1 MNRSRIAIKE
11 RQNQI
16 LQELAKEGTVYIVDL
31 CKKCSVT
38 DMTIRRDLSRLEEK
52 GLLKRF
58 HGGARQIAV
67 DASHTADRD
76 MQARKRN
83 PNPNMVNAISERI
96 TRNAVQKDSIA
107 KKAAELIDSGEVIFL
122 NSGTTGLYLLQYLEG
137 KNVRIVSNNAA
148 MALVDRP
155 ADTELTVTGGEHF
168 TRTQSF
174 VGPVAKNTLMNVVAT
189 KCLLS
194 VNGISGANGI
204 TCSSLQETE
213 INNLMIQRCRGK
225 RIVIADGSKVGASFC
240 FISCQIS
247 DIDILVTDR
256 SADAEELERLRTC
269 GVDVILAD

>member
-16 LQELAKEGTVYIVDL
+16 IEELDREGTVYTADL
-31 CKKCSVT
+31 CKKCNVT
-38 DMTIRRDLSRLEEK
+38 DMTIRRDLSHLEEK
-52 GLLKRF
+52 GVLKRF
-58 HGGARQIAV
+58 HGGAKRVFDSSQAGTPHGEVQYIKNPSV
-67 DASHTADRD
+67 VNTISDR
-76 MQARKRN
+76 
-83 PNPNMVNAISERI
+83 V
-96 TRNAVQKDSIA
+96 TRNATRKDCIA
-107 KKAAELIDSGEVIFL
+107 QRAAELIEPGEVIFL
-122 NSGTTGLYLLQYLEG
+122 NSGTTGLYLLRYLEG

-148 MALVDRP
+148 IALVDRP
-155 ADTELTVTGGEHF
+155 ADTELTITGGEHF

-194 VNGISGANGI
+194 VSGISRANGI

-213 INNLMIQRCRGK
+213 INNLMIQRCQGK

-240 FISCQIS
+240 FISCQIR

-256 SADAEELERLRTC
+256 SADEEELEKLRSS
-269 GVDVILAD
+269 GINIILAD